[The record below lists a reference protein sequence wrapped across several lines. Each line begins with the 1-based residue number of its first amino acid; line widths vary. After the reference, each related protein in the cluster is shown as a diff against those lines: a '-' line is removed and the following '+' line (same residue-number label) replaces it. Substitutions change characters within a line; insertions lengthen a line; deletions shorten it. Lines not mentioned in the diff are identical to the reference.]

1 MICSLRSVF
10 LLPVVVAVGASFCLA
25 QTGSI
30 TRIEE
35 NDASIAYS
43 GLWFRHANPSH
54 SGGSAMTSNDEG
66 ARAVVTFTGTGISW
80 TGLVDEWSGL
90 ADVVIDGRPFTVNS
104 SNSESWLT
112 RYQVVWFTVSGLANG
127 PHKLSIEV
135 RDERSLPGHKGM
147 STPPR
152 VANHYYLRAWIS
164 LDVFYVQDGMGVA
177 GGLPAATA
185 GRIENDNPALTYTG
199 IWNLNA
205 SAMHSGG
212 TAVLAMGTR
221 SSVSLTFNG
230 TGIEWIA
237 YRDEWSGIATVIVD
251 GEVKEAID
259 TFRSPAQAG
268 AVAYRIEGLA
278 PGTHS
283 LKIEVAG
290 TRSESSGGLWVW
302 LDAFNVTGS
311 TTATPDRTPAIFM
324 DRAEFCVGDHFSFG
338 VSNAAPAASVRLLG
352 ATNGQSWVM
361 PEWMTTDASGSLS
374 VAGVFGGGTQGIH
387 RLGVEIGGKI
397 SNTVPVVI
405 SNCGR

>member
-1 MICSLRSVF
+1 MEL
-10 LLPVVVAVGASFCLA
+10 
-25 QTGSI
+25 
-30 TRIEE
+30 
-35 NDASIAYS
+35 
-43 GLWFRHANPSH
+43 
-54 SGGSAMTSNDEG
+54 
-66 ARAVVTFTGTGISW
+66 
-80 TGLVDEWSGL
+80 
-90 ADVVIDGRPFTVNS
+90 FTV
-104 SNSESWLT
+104 T
-112 RYQVVWFTVSGLANG
+112 GLANG
-127 PHKLSIEV
+127 PHILSIEV
-135 RDERSLPGHKGM
+135 RDERGFG
-147 STPPR
+147 
-152 VANHYYLRAWIS
+152 NHNDLTTEPEVKNHHNYLKAWIS

-185 GRIENDNPALTYTG
+185 GRIENDNPAITYTG

-205 SAMHSGG
+205 SPIHSGG
-212 TAVLAMGTR
+212 TAVLAMGSR
-221 SSVSLTFNG
+221 SAVSLTFNG

-237 YRDEWSGIATVIVD
+237 YRDEWSGIAMVIVD
-251 GEVKEAID
+251 GEVKETID

-283 LKIEVAG
+283 LRIEVTG
-290 TRSESSGGLWVW
+290 TRSESSGGSWVW

-311 TTATPDRTPAIFM
+311 TTATPDRTPALFM
-324 DRAEFCVGDHFSFG
+324 DRAEYCIGDHFSFG

-374 VAGVFGGGTQGIH
+374 LAGVFGGGTQGIH

>member
-25 QTGSI
+25 ETGSI

-43 GLWFRHANPSH
+43 GLWFRTPNPNY
-54 SGGSAMTSNDEG
+54 SGGSAMITNDEG
-66 ARAVVTFTGTGISW
+66 ARAVVSFTGTGISW
-80 TGLVDEWSGL
+80 IGLADAWSGL
-90 ADVVIDGRPFTVNS
+90 ADVVIDGRPLTVNS
-104 SNSESWLT
+104 SREVTSWH
-112 RYQVVWFTVSGLANG
+112 VVLFTVDGLANG

-135 RDERSLPGHKGM
+135 RDERGFGGHNHM
-147 STPPR
+147 STPPQ
-152 VANHYYLRAWIS
+152 ATKHNYLRAWIS

-185 GRIENDNPALTYTG
+185 GRIENDNPAITYTG
-199 IWNLNA
+199 IWSLNA
-205 SAMHSGG
+205 SPIHSGG
-212 TAVLAMGTR
+212 TAVLAMD
-221 SSVSLTFNG
+221 SQSAVSLTFNG

-237 YRDEWSGIATVIVD
+237 NRDEWSGIATVIVD
-251 GEVKEAID
+251 GEVKETID

-283 LKIEVAG
+283 LRIAVTG
-290 TRSESSGGLWVW
+290 TRSESSGGAWVW
-302 LDAFNVTGS
+302 LDAFNVIGS
-311 TTATPDRTPAIFM
+311 TTATPDRTPALFM
-324 DRAEFCVGDHFSFG
+324 DRAEYCVGDHFSFG

-352 ATNGQSWVM
+352 ATDGQSWMM
-361 PEWMTTDASGSLS
+361 PEWMTTDASGSVSL
-374 VAGVFGGGTQGIH
+374 AGVFGGGTQGIH
-387 RLGVEIGGKI
+387 RLGVEIAGKI